1 MPKKDIL
8 SLTMI
13 YLSFNCRAVKVNTND
28 NSNNSKECRDLP
40 LGSRSW
46 RCCQINVIETKK
58 FGCE

>member
-1 MPKKDIL
+1 
-8 SLTMI
+8 MI